1 MPAGLSANEEAQLLQ
16 TVEMFEV
23 ITQSQPLDYQSLEI
37 LKEAYFKLKRHK
49 EVINTSKRI
58 AQAYVQMGQ
67 LSLAMLEYESVLQL
81 IPDDPELKKALAE
94 IEDRTHSLAEPAPG
108 PEKDKDPGD
117 KSKSVSSKNGPPGT
131 RPIQPMVDDGR
142 KAMQKIFV
150 EGKYLSEADFN
161 QYWVTPSLEEVP
173 SHPVPPFIQTVAG
186 KGIVSLE
193 TSLKLLCEKSR
204 AGYLPLEKYDVDIEL
219 ARRFPKDVCR
229 RWCILPFDRMSKAV
243 LVGTANPFNKQ
254 AIRDLEKS
262 SQQRFLWYIMSPL
275 ELTESI
281 RRIYR

>member
-1 MPAGLSANEEAQLLQ
+1 MSTGLSANEEAQLQQ
-16 TVEMFEV
+16 TIEMFEV

-49 EVINTSKRI
+49 EVVNTSKRI

-94 IEDRTHSLAEPAPG
+94 IESRTHSLAEAG
-108 PEKDKDPGD
+108 TAVEKED
-117 KSKSVSSKNGPPGT
+117 KSKAGPPKGAVQGA
-131 RPIQPMVDDGR
+131 RPAPAIVDDGR

-150 EGKYLSEADFN
+150 EGKLLSDIDFN
-161 QYWVTPSLEEVP
+161 QNWATPSLDELP
-173 SHPVPPFIQTVAG
+173 AHPVSPFIQSIAD
-186 KGIVSLE
+186 KGLVNLE
-193 TSLKLLCEKSR
+193 TSLRLLCEKAR

-219 ARRFPKDVCR
+219 ARSFPKEICR

-262 SQQRFLWYIMSPL
+262 SPYRYLWYVMSPP
-275 ELTESI
+275 ELIASL

>member
-1 MPAGLSANEEAQLLQ
+1 MSTGLSANEEAQLQQ
-16 TVEMFEV
+16 TIEMFEV

-49 EVINTSKRI
+49 EVVNTSKRI

-94 IEDRTHSLAEPAPG
+94 IESRTHSLAEAGTPV
-108 PEKDKDPGD
+108 EKED
-117 KSKSVSSKNGPPGT
+117 KSKAGPPKGALQGA
-131 RPIQPMVDDGR
+131 RPAPAIVDDGR

-150 EGKYLSEADFN
+150 EGKLLSDIDFN
-161 QYWVTPSLEEVP
+161 QNWVTPSLDEVP
-173 SHPVPPFIQTVAG
+173 VQPVPPFIQNIAD
-186 KGIVSLE
+186 KGLVSLE
-193 TSLKLLCEKSR
+193 TSLRLLCEKAR

-219 ARRFPKDVCR
+219 ARSFPKEICR

-262 SQQRFLWYIMSPL
+262 SPYRYLWYVMSPS
-275 ELTESI
+275 ELIVSL